1 MIALAAQLNY
11 QLNSD
16 FVKNHHQLNLYQV
29 EFGLQTQYRKY
40 NSLTFDLRA
49 H

>member
-1 MIALAAQLNY
+1 MIAITTLLNNE
-11 QLNSD
+11 LNSD
-16 FVKNHHQLNLYQV
+16 FVKIHHQLNLYQV
-29 EFGLQTQYRKY
+29 KFGLQTQYRKY